1 MHMFQPGLTSV
12 TEQQAQQLEDAH
24 LQDLLV
30 NGRHK
35 RIVLPSPRVSV
46 RPRNDDIDQCL
57 NEQMQISNLKNEISA
72 LERRN
77 AELIVGIRKPQKKTH
92 SSKLPTLSNLR
103 EQTNGA
109 NANSRDNDYAEHRQA
124 FSDAYKLLHPNSP
137 SNGGNNKNNKNKYS
151 KKVNSKKSRRFRKH
165 KRRSAARRGT
175 RK

>member
-1 MHMFQPGLTSV
+1 MFQPGLTSV
-12 TEQQAQQLEDAH
+12 TEHQARQLEDDH

-46 RPRNDDIDQCL
+46 RPRNDDLDQCL
-57 NEQMQISNLKNEISA
+57 NEQIQISNLKDEISA
-72 LERRN
+72 LKRRN
-77 AELIVGIRKPQKKTH
+77 AELIVGIGKPQKKTNL
-92 SSKLPTLSNLR
+92 SKLPTLSNLTQ
-103 EQTNGA
+103 QTNGA
-109 NANSRDNDYAEHRQA
+109 NANSRDKAHAEHRQV
-124 FSDAYKLLHPNSP
+124 FSDAYKLLHHISP
-137 SNGGNNKNNKNKYS
+137 TGGNNKNNKNKYS

>member
-1 MHMFQPGLTSV
+1 MFQPGLTSV

-46 RPRNDDIDQCL
+46 RPRNDDLDQCL
-57 NEQMQISNLKNEISA
+57 NEQIQISNLKNEISA

-77 AELIVGIRKPQKKTH
+77 AELIVGIEKPQKKTH
-92 SSKLPTLSNLR
+92 SIKLPTLSNLR
-103 EQTNGA
+103 QQPNGA
-109 NANSRDNDYAEHRQA
+109 NANSRDNDYAAHRQA

-137 SNGGNNKNNKNKYS
+137 NSPNGGNNKNNKNKYS